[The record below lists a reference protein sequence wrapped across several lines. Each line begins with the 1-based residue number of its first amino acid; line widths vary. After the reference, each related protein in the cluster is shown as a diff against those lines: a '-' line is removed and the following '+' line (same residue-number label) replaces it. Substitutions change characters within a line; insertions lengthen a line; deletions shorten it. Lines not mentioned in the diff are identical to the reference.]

1 MVAQVGPDL
10 YIETVA
16 NTWDSSVEWSS
27 TTPVGNDPLIAGL
40 GGAAPT
46 HDAIPPMPTNLS
58 QLHLFEPRDSLP
70 EGFQYQ
76 PELLTEDEEGELI
89 DRFRDLPFKEY
100 EFHGF
105 LGKRR
110 VVSFG
115 WKYDFNTGKLQG
127 SDPIPEFILPIR
139 EKAAAFATVEP
150 RSLVHVLVTEY
161 SPGTA
166 IGWHRDRPHYE
177 DVIGISLVSECVFR
191 LRRKAGSSWQR
202 RTAILAPR
210 SVYVLR
216 GPVRNEW
223 EHSIPAVTSLRYSIT
238 FRNLRVR

>member
-1 MVAQVGPDL
+1 L
-10 YIETVA
+10 RSISEF
-16 NTWDSSVEWSS
+16 E
-27 TTPVGNDPLIAGL
+27 
-40 GGAAPT
+40 GGSQPKPSRLRDAPGWVQ
-46 HDAIPPMPTNLS
+46 MNVS
-58 QLHLFEPRDSLP
+58 QLHLFESEDSLP

-76 PELLTEDEEGELI
+76 PELLTDVEERDLI
-89 DRFRDLPFKEY
+89 AHFQDLPFKEF

-115 WKYDFNTGKLQG
+115 WKYDFSAGRLLE
-127 SDPIPEFILPIR
+127 SEPIPEFIVPIR
-139 EKAAAFATVEP
+139 AKAAAFAGIAPEAIA
-150 RSLVHVLVTEY
+150 HVLVTEY

-166 IGWHRDRPHYE
+166 IGWHKDRPYFE
-177 DVIGISLVSECVFR
+177 DVIGISLGSECVFR
-191 LRRKAGSSWQR
+191 LRRKTGSSWQR
-202 RTAILAPR
+202 RSITLAPR

-223 EHSIPAVTSLRYSIT
+223 EHSIPNVASLRYSIT

>member
-1 MVAQVGPDL
+1 M
-10 YIETVA
+10 
-16 NTWDSSVEWSS
+16 
-27 TTPVGNDPLIAGL
+27 
-40 GGAAPT
+40 
-46 HDAIPPMPTNLS
+46 NLS
-58 QLHLFEPRDSLP
+58 QLPLFEPVNSLP

-76 PELLTEDEEGELI
+76 PELLTEDEERELI
-89 DRFRDLPFKEY
+89 DRFQDLPFKEF

-115 WKYDFNTGKLQG
+115 WKYDFGAGTFRE
-127 SDPIPEFILPIR
+127 SEPIPEFIVRIR
-139 EKAAAFATVEP
+139 EKAAAFAGIEP
-150 RSLVHVLVTEY
+150 KAIAHVLVTEY

-166 IGWHRDRPHYE
+166 IGWHKDRPHYE
-177 DVIGISLVSECVFR
+177 DVIGISLASECEFR
-191 LRRKAGSSWQR
+191 LRRKTASSWQR
-202 RTAILAPR
+202 RSITLAPR

-223 EHSIPAVTSLRYSIT
+223 EHSIPAVAGLRYSIT

>member
-1 MVAQVGPDL
+1 
-10 YIETVA
+10 
-16 NTWDSSVEWSS
+16 
-27 TTPVGNDPLIAGL
+27 
-40 GGAAPT
+40 
-46 HDAIPPMPTNLS
+46 MPTNLS
-58 QLHLFEPRDSLP
+58 QLYLFEPRDSLP

-76 PELLTEDEEGELI
+76 PELLTEEEEGELI

-127 SDPIPEFILPIR
+127 SDPIPEFIVPIC
-139 EKAAAFATVEP
+139 EKAAAFAAIDPQTIA
-150 RSLVHVLVTEY
+150 HVLVTEY
-161 SPGTA
+161 SAGTA
-166 IGWHRDRPHYE
+166 IGWHKDRPHFE
-177 DVIGISLVSECVFR
+177 DVIGISLASECVFR
-191 LRRKAGSSWQR
+191 LRRKASSSWQR
-202 RTAILAPR
+202 RSITLAPR
-210 SVYVLR
+210 SVYVMR